1 MFETILEVT
10 DLPASTLGFVALASL
25 VAGLVRGFAGFGL
38 SAVMFASVVTLLP
51 PIELIPVTYILE
63 GMASV
68 VMFRGGMRDADMGVV
83 WGLTIFS
90 AIGVPLGLFATTT
103 VDPDTSKLVA
113 LILVLILTLLQL
125 FQIRA
130 AFLSTKPGLY
140 STGLASGIATGLA
153 SIGGMVVALYVLSQ
167 KTAAT
172 QMRASLVM
180 YLFLT
185 MFTSII
191 YLLLYEVM
199 TMQAVWRGLCF
210 GPIMLVGVFLGK
222 VLFRPSLIQFYK
234 TFCLLLLITLCV
246 VGLSRQLF

>member
-1 MFETILEVT
+1 LFDSLLELT
-10 DLPASTLGFVALASL
+10 NLPASTLGFVALASL

-51 PIELIPVTYILE
+51 PVELIPITYILE
-63 GMASV
+63 GLASV
-68 VMFRGGMRDADMGVV
+68 VMFRGGIRDADMKIV

-90 AIGVPLGLFATTT
+90 AIGVPLGLYATTT
-103 VDPDTSKLVA
+103 VDPDSSKLVA
-113 LILVLILTLLQL
+113 LLLVLGLTLLQL

-130 AFLSTKPGLY
+130 AFLATKPGLY
-140 STGLASGIATGLA
+140 ATGLASGIATGLA

-167 KTAAT
+167 ETAAR

-199 TMQAVWRGLCF
+199 TMQAVWRGIVF
-210 GPIMLVGVFLGK
+210 GPIMLVGVFAGK
-222 VLFRPSLIQFYK
+222 MLFRPSLIQFYK
-234 TFCLLLLITLCV
+234 TFCLLLLISLCL
-246 VGLSRQLF
+246 VGLTRQIF